1 MQNSKCQGRTTQRM
15 YILYSSK
22 TLVMTGYNNIEQ
34 RYYTYIDRCKEVS
47 TITIYLAMLLV
58 LQRLGHPTYVH
69 F

>member
-47 TITIYLAMLLV
+47 TITTYLTMLLV